1 MSNAA
6 GTPEHDPLSAYRAR
20 EPRRSRDPFASP
32 ALRSEIAQIAEARV
46 QRAASGWRSTLF
58 GWMSAAPRGALAGA
72 ALSAALLLGGVA
84 GQIAGNTAS
93 AVRMESGGDLVF
105 ASMAPEAS
113 TNVKVDGATSVLLE
127 SGTLDAAAIASG
139 AALLLLTGS
148 LAVVFVSVRRRR
160 A

>member
-6 GTPEHDPLSAYRAR
+6 GTPGHDPLSAYRAS
-20 EPRRSRDPFASP
+20 EPHRARDPFANP
-32 ALRSEIAQIAEARV
+32 ALRSEIARIAEARA
-46 QRAASGWRSTLF
+46 QRAASGWRSVLF
-58 GWMSAAPRGALAGA
+58 GWVSAAPRGALAGA

-84 GQIAGNTAS
+84 GQFAGGAES
-93 AVRMESGGDLVF
+93 AARMEAGVDPLASSLV
-105 ASMAPEAS
+105 PEAS
-113 TNVKVDGATSVLLE
+113 IDVKADEVTGQILE
-127 SGTLDAAAIASG
+127 SGALDGAAIATG

>member
-6 GTPEHDPLSAYRAR
+6 RIPDHDPLSAYRAS
-20 EPRRSRDPFASP
+20 EPRRTRNPFANP
-32 ALRSEIAQIAEARV
+32 TVRSEIARIAEARA
-46 QRAASGWRSTLF
+46 QRASSGWRSVLF
-58 GWMSAAPRGALAGA
+58 GWVSAAPRGALAGA

-84 GQIAGNTAS
+84 GQFAGGAES
-93 AVRMESGGDLVF
+93 AARMEAGTDPLASSLV
-105 ASMAPEAS
+105 PEAS
-113 TNVKVDGATSVLLE
+113 IDVKADGVTGQILE
-127 SGTLDAAAIASG
+127 SGALDGAAIASG

>member
-6 GTPEHDPLSAYRAR
+6 GTPEHDPLSAYRAS
-20 EPRRSRDPFASP
+20 EPRRTRNPFANP
-32 ALRSEIAQIAEARV
+32 TVRSEIARIAEARA
-46 QRAASGWRSTLF
+46 QRAASGWRSVLF
-58 GWMSAAPRGALAGA
+58 GWVGAAPRGALAGA

-84 GQIAGNTAS
+84 GQFAGGAES
-93 AVRMESGGDLVF
+93 AARMEAGVDPLASSLV
-105 ASMAPEAS
+105 PEAS
-113 TNVKVDGATSVLLE
+113 IDVKADEVTGQILE
-127 SGTLDAAAIASG
+127 SGALDGAAIATG

>member
-20 EPRRSRDPFASP
+20 EPRRARDPFANP
-32 ALRSEIAQIAEARV
+32 TVRSEIARIAEARA
-46 QRAASGWRSTLF
+46 QRAASGWRSVLF
-58 GWMSAAPRGALAGA
+58 GWVSAAPRGALAGA

-84 GQIAGNTAS
+84 GQFAGGAES
-93 AVRMESGGDLVF
+93 AARMESGSDLVG
-105 ASMAPEAS
+105 ASLAPEAS
-113 TNVKVDGATSVLLE
+113 MEVKADGATGQILE
-127 SGTLDAAAIASG
+127 SGTLDAATIATG
-139 AALLLLTGS
+139 AAVLLLTGS

>member
-6 GTPEHDPLSAYRAR
+6 GTPEHDPLSAYRAS
-20 EPRRSRDPFASP
+20 EPRRTRNPFANP
-32 ALRSEIAQIAEARV
+32 TVRSEIACIAEARA
-46 QRAASGWRSTLF
+46 QRAASGWQSILF
-58 GWMSAAPRGALAGA
+58 GWVSAAPRGALAGA

-84 GQIAGNTAS
+84 GQFAGGAES
-93 AVRMESGGDLVF
+93 AARMESGSDLVG
-105 ASMAPEAS
+105 ASLAPEVS
-113 TNVKVDGATSVLLE
+113 MDVKADGTTGVLLE
-127 SGTLDAAAIASG
+127 SGTLDAAVIASG